1 MINATF
7 IHKFATKNNRKAAKI
22 VGTNSY
28 FL

>member
-7 IHKFATKNNRKAAKI
+7 IHKFAIENNRKAAKI
-22 VGTNSY
+22 AGTNSY